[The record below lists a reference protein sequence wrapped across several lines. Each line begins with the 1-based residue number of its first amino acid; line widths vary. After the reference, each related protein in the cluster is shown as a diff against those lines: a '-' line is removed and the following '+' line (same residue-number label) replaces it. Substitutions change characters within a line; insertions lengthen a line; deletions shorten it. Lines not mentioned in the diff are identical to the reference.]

1 MTGEIISGKDFD
13 CSRLMVRIR
22 WHIANYVCNLPD
34 NDQSMKSACVF
45 VLVILSGFGF
55 TSGEEWTN
63 LFNGKDLQGWET
75 WLATPDSSYHVPGLT
90 RDASGNYTKPLGLNN
105 DPLKVFTVE
114 RIEGSPAIHIS
125 GQGFG
130 ALTTLGEYEN
140 FHLSIDYKW
149 GEKKWPP
156 RDKQKRDSGI
166 LYYCVGEHGAAS
178 QAWMRSQECQV
189 QEGDTGDYW
198 SVAGGIA
205 DVRAETVVVNDRGY
219 RQFNPNAPLTTVGY
233 GFDGKNWDILRCLK
247 RSMQEKPNNEWN
259 HVDVY
264 AYNGRSVHVVNG
276 TTVMILENSRQL
288 VNGTEIPLTKG
299 RIQLQTEGAE
309 IFYRNVKVR
318 KIKEIPPALL
328 R

>member
-1 MTGEIISGKDFD
+1 
-13 CSRLMVRIR
+13 
-22 WHIANYVCNLPD
+22 
-34 NDQSMKSACVF
+34 MKSSFVF
-45 VLVILSGFGF
+45 LFVILSRFGLRQ
-55 TSGEEWTN
+55 SEEWNN
-63 LFNGKDLQGWET
+63 LFNGENLQGWET
-75 WLATPDSSYHVPGLT
+75 WLAVPDSSYNVPGLN
-90 RDASGNYTKPLGLNN
+90 RDASGNYNQPLGLNN
-105 DPLKVFTVE
+105 DPLKVFRVAQVD
-114 RIEGSPAIHIS
+114 GNPAIHIS

-130 ALTTLGEYEN
+130 AITTLGEYEN
-140 FHLSIDYKW
+140 FHLSVDYKW
-149 GEKKWPP
+149 GQNKWAP
-156 RDKQKRDSGI
+156 RDNEKRDSGI

-198 SVAGGIA
+198 SVAGAIA
-205 DVRAETVVVNDRGY
+205 DIRSETVMVNDREF
-219 RQFNPNAPLTTVGY
+219 RKFNPNAPLRTVGY

-247 RSMQEKPNNEWN
+247 RSIQEKPISEWN

-288 VNGTEIPLTKG
+288 VNGKEIPLTKG